1 MGSEWADGIVEVDRS
16 EVVVGILE
24 TLKHAVRRQKKSVVD
39 VLGTADKYYPIDIAA
54 AGLLNQ
60 AIETG
65 TERDRDSGCLDV
77 KDLQ

>member
-1 MGSEWADGIVEVDRS
+1 MRSEWADGIVVDRS

-24 TLKHAVRRQKKSVVD
+24 TVKLAVRRQKKSV
-39 VLGTADKYYPIDIAA
+39 LGTDKYYPVDIAA

-60 AIETG
+60 TIETG
-65 TERDRDSGCLDV
+65 TERDRDSGCLDE

>member
-1 MGSEWADGIVEVDRS
+1 MGSERPDEIVGVDRMLES
-16 EVVVGILE
+16 EVVVEVLD
-24 TLKHAVRRQKKSVVD
+24 TVKLAVRRQKKSV
-39 VLGTADKYYPIDIAA
+39 LGTGDNYPVDMGA
-54 AGLLNQ
+54 AGLVNQ